1 MSRGLQKIHSPE
13 LEKTKH
19 FFRLTFLTGV
29 RRGQSFTI
37 KNDQR
42 KIIGRDPK
50 CDIPLNDSK
59 TSRNHAELVWLNG
72 ELMVTDLK
80 SQNGIIVNDKK
91 VIQEKLRKYDRL
103 IVGHT
108 IFRIDI
114 EYEADVGLTHYDSS
128 LNKGITSI
136 KSNTKKKS
144 IIPLVAGTL
153 ILVVGFLILTEEG
166 SEPEIV
172 VKTRKKVTRKISNQQ
187 SLSKKINIETRSL
200 NKKIDSKVLSLIQ
213 QGRRELREGNY
224 FRALSEFNAA
234 LDENPSDS
242 QAKFYKKKAYEGIE
256 SLVTQYN
263 IEAQRNLATVNA
275 ERALVS
281 YCAIIRLL
289 QEYPKNVRYVQAMKN
304 IKKIEKEQGYELGE
318 VRCLQD

>member
-1 MSRGLQKIHSPE
+1 MNRGLQNIHSPGIE
-13 LEKTKH
+13 NTKH

-37 KNDQR
+37 KDGQR
-42 KIIGRDPK
+42 KVVGRDPK
-50 CDIPLNDSK
+50 SDIPLNDSK

-80 SQNGIIVNDKK
+80 SQNGIIVNDRK
-91 VIQEKLRKYDRL
+91 VIQEKLKKHDRL
-103 IVGHT
+103 IIGHT

-114 EYEADVGLTHYDSS
+114 EYGTTGFHSFEDSLSKGL
-128 LNKGITSI
+128 TSI
-136 KSNTKKKS
+136 KSNVKKKS
-144 IIPLVAGTL
+144 IIPLVSGVL
-153 ILVVGFLILTEEG
+153 ILIVGFLIISEEGTEEAK
-166 SEPEIV
+166 V
-172 VKTRKKVTRKISNQQ
+172 VKTRKKITRKVSNQE
-187 SLSKKINIETRSL
+187 SLAKKINIETKSQ

-242 QAKFYKKKAYEGIE
+242 QARFYKKKAYEGIE
-256 SLVTQYN
+256 SLVTKYN
-263 IEAQRNLATVNA
+263 IEAQRNLATINA

-289 QEYPKNVRYVQAMKN
+289 QEYPKNVRYIQAMKN

-318 VRCLQD
+318 IRCLQN

>member
-1 MSRGLQKIHSPE
+1 MNRGLQKIHSPN
-13 LEKTKH
+13 LKKSRH

-37 KNDQR
+37 KEGQR
-42 KIIGRDPK
+42 KIVGRDPK

-72 ELMVTDLK
+72 ELLVTDLK
-80 SQNGIIVNDKK
+80 SQNGIILNDRK
-91 VIQEKLRKYDRL
+91 VIQDKLTKHDRL

-114 EYEADVGLTHYDSS
+114 EYTAESLQPFESS
-128 LNKGITSI
+128 FSQGMTSI
-136 KSNTKKKS
+136 KSKVRKKS
-144 IIPLVAGTL
+144 IIPLLSGVMIL
-153 ILVVGFLILTEEG
+153 IVGLMILTEES
-166 SEPEIV
+166 SEEVKV
-172 VKTRKKVTRKISNQQ
+172 VKTRKKITRKISNQE
-187 SLSKKINIETRSL
+187 SLSKKINLETRSQ
-200 NKKIDSKVLSLIQ
+200 NKKMNSKVLSLIQ

-234 LDENPSDS
+234 LDENPADS
-242 QAKFYKKKAYEGIE
+242 QARFYKKKAYEGIE
-256 SLVTQYN
+256 SLVTKYN
-263 IEAQRNLATVNA
+263 IEAQRNLATINA

-318 VRCLQD
+318 VRCLQN